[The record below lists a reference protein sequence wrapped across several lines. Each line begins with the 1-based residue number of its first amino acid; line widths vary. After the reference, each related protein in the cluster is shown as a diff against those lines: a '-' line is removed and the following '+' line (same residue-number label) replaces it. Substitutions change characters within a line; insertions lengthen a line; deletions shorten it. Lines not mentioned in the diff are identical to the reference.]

1 MQGKT
6 KKSQLM
12 LSWKKKWGVDKHLE
26 KRVGEMTGSANK
38 DEQLKF
44 LTKEYENLS
53 EHEVDRK
60 MRQMGFSQKERKRLI
75 DSNEELSR
83 VFGVEKEG
91 EKPLTKKEKR
101 RLLKKEE
108 MHKKF
113 NIKSSRNIAGDIK
126 NKKKNR
132 LDGIYSKKEG
142 TAKDYGYATVEDEG
156 HHKATALGGAKGS
169 ASIARTGNDSVVGGS
184 AAAGLTGGA
193 SGGISKGGRP
203 VGL

>member
-1 MQGKT
+1 MA
-6 KKSQLM
+6 
-12 LSWKKKWGVDKHLE
+12 SWKKKWGDDKHLE
-26 KRVGEMTGSANK
+26 KRIGEMSGSANK
-38 DEQLKF
+38 DEQLNF

-60 MRQMGFSQKERKRLI
+60 MRKMGFSQGERKRLI

-91 EKPLTKKEKR
+91 GKPLTKKEKR
-101 RLLKKEE
+101 RLLKKDE

-126 NKKKNR
+126 NKKRNR
-132 LDGIYSKKEG
+132 LEGIYNKKEG

-156 HHKATALGGAKGS
+156 HHKATALGGGEGS
-169 ASIARTGNDSVVGGS
+169 ASVTKAGNDSVVGG
-184 AAAGLTGGA
+184 AGATGLTGGA
-193 SGGISKGGRP
+193 PGGMSKGGRP